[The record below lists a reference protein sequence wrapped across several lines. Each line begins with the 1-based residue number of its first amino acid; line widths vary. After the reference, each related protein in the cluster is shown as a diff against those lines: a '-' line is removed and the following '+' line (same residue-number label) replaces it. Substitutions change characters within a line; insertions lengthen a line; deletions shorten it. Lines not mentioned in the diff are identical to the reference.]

1 MSNEQKK
8 DIDSEIG
15 MGNYLLKQVYQ
26 LGVTFGGI
34 FGGAYAGVLATL
46 PFFKN
51 TQPNDLVKLHKI
63 PGLKHASA
71 NQMQW
76 GGGIGAFLGMMMS
89 GIVLGYGHWKKI
101 RQSQMQ
107 VDEITKNISDIEVFK
122 KADPELKAENERLW
136 NELHARDKGRDVAPM
151 ASADLSAKPTK
162 TIEKSDMQ
170 LHGKAAPLASEIAV

>member
-76 GGGIGAFLGMMMS
+76 GGGIGD
-89 GIVLGYGHWKKI
+89 VGHCAGLWALEK
-101 RQSQMQ
+101 
-107 VDEITKNISDIEVFK
+107 
-122 KADPELKAENERLW
+122 DPAIPD
-136 NELHARDKGRDVAPM
+136 AGR
-151 ASADLSAKPTK
+151 
-162 TIEKSDMQ
+162 
-170 LHGKAAPLASEIAV
+170 